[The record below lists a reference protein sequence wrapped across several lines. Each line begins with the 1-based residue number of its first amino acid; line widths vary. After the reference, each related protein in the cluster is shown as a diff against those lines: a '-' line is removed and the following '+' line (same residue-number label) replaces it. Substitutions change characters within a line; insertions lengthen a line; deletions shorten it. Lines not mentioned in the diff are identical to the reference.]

1 LQESGQLFLC
11 QNERVSHALRGYLLT
26 RARAHD
32 SGASLELNTI
42 NLAIKYPHLIKV
54 MKPMFRS
61 LSANGVMTRERNVYQ
76 SDLAAMRPDQGFLN
90 SFEVSQSG
98 FGAHMQNNLLI
109 SNSLMDIHKVLDEV
123 LGITHE

>member
-1 LQESGQLFLC
+1 MRF
-11 QNERVSHALRGYLLT
+11 AGYLLT

-32 SGASLELNTI
+32 SGASFELNTI

-61 LSANGVMTRERNVYQ
+61 LSADGVMTRERNVYQ
-76 SDLAAMRPDQGFLN
+76 SDLAAMRPVQGFLN

-109 SNSLMDIHKVLDEV
+109 SNSLMYIHKVLDEV